1 MRGDIS
7 FDDIA
12 VPLPE
17 VWSRK
22 AFVDTFMQ
30 EIEKESKTFS
40 TAMIEI
46 ESCNDMAAFNEL
58 FDFLATFS
66 KKEILEL

>member
-1 MRGDIS
+1 MRGEIS
-7 FDDIA
+7 FDDIT

-22 AFVDTFMQ
+22 AFVDTFMK

-40 TAMIEI
+40 TAIIEI
-46 ESCNDMAAFNEL
+46 ESCNDKAAINEL
-58 FDFLATFS
+58 LDFLATFS